1 VILHGLGSSIL
12 KCVKIAL
19 IIKSYYTDIDFEIET
34 SSEPTI
40 VDIEI
45 EEVKKKINKI
55 LKV

>member
-1 VILHGLGSSIL
+1 MILHGLGSSIL